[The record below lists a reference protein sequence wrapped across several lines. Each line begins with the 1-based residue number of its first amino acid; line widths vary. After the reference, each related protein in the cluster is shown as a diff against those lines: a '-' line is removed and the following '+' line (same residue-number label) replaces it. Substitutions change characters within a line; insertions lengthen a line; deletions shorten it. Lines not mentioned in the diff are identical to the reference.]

1 MRCTGL
7 HGHAW
12 MVSWRLAA
20 QGRWK
25 LSTMTTR
32 LQPNQVISYTY
43 VRAHTQHTH
52 RCARTC
58 ACAHLHKTKSAPGA
72 SRACEASMRRD
83 LLPLE
88 LVRSGRMV
96 ACRLAAAALGLPH
109 APPAF
114 PIPAPAP
121 APSELAE
128 LWLLRRTGRLA
139 AEAAA
144 AAVADA
150 WGPLAALPGREGA
163 TGVAVPGV
171 DAGLLPPMPRPP
183 PMPTPPLPTLS
194 ARPGVVLRELVRL
207 TLVLPA
213 RRDMRRGGSGCCM
226 VDESGGTKGL
236 PVPLDAREAA
246 ACSGSKLVLGMACG
260 AARGCAVWGRG
271 GVLPLE
277 ARLSS
282 SSSMHSAAAVSG
294 VWLDVVAPLLPLVRA
309 PVTAADARGGGC
321 AATVAP

>member
-213 RRDMRRGGSGCCM
+213 RRDMRRGGS
-226 VDESGGTKGL
+226 
-236 PVPLDAREAA
+236 
-246 ACSGSKLVLGMACG
+246 
-260 AARGCAVWGRG
+260 
-271 GVLPLE
+271 
-277 ARLSS
+277 
-282 SSSMHSAAAVSG
+282 
-294 VWLDVVAPLLPLVRA
+294 
-309 PVTAADARGGGC
+309 
-321 AATVAP
+321 